1 MSDQGGLGHAA
12 PVVKQQSKL
21 NLSHATTAT
30 TTHVSIALGIAETRP
45 VVVTTMATRKRMLA
59 RIPRIAG
66 EKIRVAKIGAKISV
80 FLSYPTAKTRMP
92 ERVKERRNACSKNEG
107 RSPPQWWY
115 L

>member
-12 PVVKQQSKL
+12 PVVKQRSKF
-21 NLSHATTAT
+21 NWSHATTAT

-92 ERVKERRNACSKNEG
+92 ERVKERRNTSSKSEG